1 MILGSR
7 KGYGDSETEKAED
20 IPTLALS
27 RADGIL
33 LPAARQMCGNAAWG
47 AGISLILFHGNIQPW
62 VACMTH
68 RVHLDS
74 SELGIT

>member
-7 KGYGDSETEKAED
+7 KKYGDSETERAED
-20 IPTLALS
+20 TALALS

-33 LPAARQMCGNAAWG
+33 LLAARQMCGNAARG

-62 VACMTH
+62 VTCMTH
-68 RVHLDS
+68 GVHLDS
-74 SELGIT
+74 SELRIT